1 MATNVADGHLFCL
14 LQQENFSVVCGFAS
28 SYKDYTQLYSL
39 WTLLRSFK
47 ETLDSTLSLILSSRA
62 NGSVYPESLRL
73 ASKVKERLPRW
84 NLHHTLHFHTH
95 SYIISLFGLNVCFV
109 FLYRQKLCHEAVK
122 LKLSSQLTYNLGNF

>member
-14 LQQENFSVVCGFAS
+14 LQQENFSVVCGFAI

-84 NLHHTLHFHTH
+84 NLHHTLHFHTN
-95 SYIISLFGLNVCFV
+95 SYIISSFGLNVCFV